1 VEHGL
6 EVIDEGTITAAHP
19 APLLFVHGAWHAAW
33 CWNEHF
39 LDFFA
44 ESGYRAL
51 ALSLRG
57 HGGSQL
63 PRSVRTSM
71 ADYVDDVASVAEG
84 LPSSPVVIAH
94 SMGGFVVQHYLQS
107 YAAPAAVL
115 VASTPPQG
123 SIKYVMRQFKRH
135 PLRAILT
142 YMSGKSLRLVGGTPA
157 LARENFFSAQTPEDL
172 VARNAARLQEERGAK
187 WSFDQLFLS
196 RPRPERV
203 TTPMLV
209 LGAESDGSITQ
220 AEVRATAQAYRT
232 DAEFFPGMGH
242 DMMLERGWESVA
254 DRIHTWLGTRG
265 L

>member
-1 VEHGL
+1 M
-6 EVIDEGTITAAHP
+6 
-19 APLLFVHGAWHAAW
+19 
-33 CWNEHF
+33 
-39 LDFFA
+39 
-44 ESGYRAL
+44 
-51 ALSLRG
+51 
-57 HGGSQL
+57 

-157 LARENFFSAQTPEDL
+157 LARENFFSAQTPADL

-187 WSFDQLFLS
+187 WSL
-196 RPRPERV
+196 
-203 TTPMLV
+203 
-209 LGAESDGSITQ
+209 
-220 AEVRATAQAYRT
+220 
-232 DAEFFPGMGH
+232 
-242 DMMLERGWESVA
+242 ESVA

>member
-1 VEHGL
+1 MF
-6 EVIDEGTITAAHP
+6 EVIDKGSATESHP
-19 APLLFVHGAWHAAW
+19 VPLLFVHGAWHAAW
-33 CWNEHF
+33 CWDENF

-44 ESGYRAL
+44 DKGFRAV
-51 ALSLRG
+51 AVSLRG
-57 HGGSQL
+57 HGGSQV

-71 ADYVDDVASVAEG
+71 ADYVDDVALVAKG
-84 LPSSPVVIAH
+84 LPSPPVMIAH

-115 VASTPPQG
+115 MASTPPQG
-123 SIKYVMRQFKRH
+123 SIKYVMRQFKRD
-135 PLRAILT
+135 PWRAILT

-172 VARNAARLQEERGAK
+172 VARYAARLQEERGAK
-187 WSFDQLFLS
+187 WAFDQMFLS
-196 RPRPERV
+196 RPTPERV

-209 LGAESDGSITQ
+209 LGGECDGSITQ

-232 DAEFFPGMGH
+232 DAEFFPGVAH
-242 DMMLERGWESVA
+242 DMMLEPGWQAVA
-254 DRIHTWLGTRG
+254 ERIDGWLTGRG

>member
-19 APLLFVHGAWHAAW
+19 APLLFV
-33 CWNEHF
+33 
-39 LDFFA
+39 
-44 ESGYRAL
+44 
-51 ALSLRG
+51 
-57 HGGSQL
+57 
-63 PRSVRTSM
+63 
-71 ADYVDDVASVAEG
+71 
-84 LPSSPVVIAH
+84 
-94 SMGGFVVQHYLQS
+94 
-107 YAAPAAVL
+107 
-115 VASTPPQG
+115 
-123 SIKYVMRQFKRH
+123 
-135 PLRAILT
+135 
-142 YMSGKSLRLVGGTPA
+142 
-157 LARENFFSAQTPEDL
+157 
-172 VARNAARLQEERGAK
+172 
-187 WSFDQLFLS
+187 DQLFLS